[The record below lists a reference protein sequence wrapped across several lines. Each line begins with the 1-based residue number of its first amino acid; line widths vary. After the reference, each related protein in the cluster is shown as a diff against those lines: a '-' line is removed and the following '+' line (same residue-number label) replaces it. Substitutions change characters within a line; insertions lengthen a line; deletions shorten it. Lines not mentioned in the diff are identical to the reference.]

1 MGLTIL
7 MTVLGSAAVAVGL
20 FGCIVPVLPGPVL
33 SYLSLVLIS
42 IAAGWDLYSV
52 TTLVLLALLAVGTTV
67 LDSVLPAVSSK
78 RAGAGRAG
86 VWGSVLGM
94 LIGTVFFP
102 PFGMIIGAFV
112 GALAFEVIFNPE
124 NRKPLKAALA
134 VFRGTVLATL
144 LKLLAAGVIAFYF
157 VRGSIRAFGAL
168 GA

>member
-33 SYLSLVLIS
+33 SYVSLVLIS
-42 IAAGWDLYSV
+42 VAAGWDLYSV
-52 TTLVLLALLAVGTTV
+52 TTLVLLALLAVGTTI

-94 LIGTVFFP
+94 LIGTIFFP

-124 NRKPLKAALA
+124 NREPLKAALG
-134 VFRGTVLATL
+134 VFKGTVLATL
-144 LKLLAAGVIAFYF
+144 LKLLAAGVIGFYF
-157 VRGSIRAFGAL
+157 VRGSIRAFAQL
-168 GA
+168 GG